1 MPVMAFPPYHH
12 WVHWL
17 WRKLLPSLK
26 SYCRLLLTYD
36 TVVASQ
42 LYNLLTWI
50 FDLSVLSCVVHYVTD
65 PSTIIS
71 IPWLII
77 CSWFVMTLT
86 WRPWLFSCSCC
97 ALVVSHD
104 LWVGVK
110 TCIYCRPYL
119 PIHYATLSCNGD
131 KVSLL
136 SSISG
141 QKCSKFLC
149 RAFHFCALVTP
160 SVSGITQNNRK
171 QWLKKTTQSVKKF
184 PSYLNRFDL
193 TSDAV

>member
-1 MPVMAFPPYHH
+1 M
-12 WVHWL
+12 
-17 WRKLLPSLK
+17 
-26 SYCRLLLTYD
+26 
-36 TVVASQ
+36 
-42 LYNLLTWI
+42 
-50 FDLSVLSCVVHYVTD
+50 HYVTD
-65 PSTIIS
+65 PSTTIS

-86 WRPWLFSCSCC
+86 WWPWLFSCSCC

-104 LWVGVK
+104 LWVAVK
-110 TCIYCRPYL
+110 TRIYCRPYL

-171 QWLKKTTQSVKKF
+171 QWLKKTTQSVEKF

-193 TSDAV
+193 VDVGRCITQLWSTLFQLLCCRIKCVRRRQTCILY